1 MGTLRGCLAAVAVVG
16 LLAGCG
22 HAAAP
27 PAASGGFGNVDSPS
41 PITSSA
47 PPSVAPSTPPPVV
60 TTTSA
65 APAVPA
71 LTCDQLKT
79 AYVGSTTI
87 SYNGYHDSIPLGG
100 GVWSGEDG
108 WTVTLQKPCGIGDLN
123 GDGARDAVG
132 VVVRTN
138 AGTGQFSTLV
148 VWRNAGGQPECAAV
162 TEIGD
167 RNPVVSIT
175 IASQKAT
182 VVYLTRTSDQ
192 PMAVVNVKRTATY
205 HLVGSHFTEISHT
218 DAPYSG

>member
-1 MGTLRGCLAAVAVVG
+1 
-16 LLAGCG
+16 
-22 HAAAP
+22 
-27 PAASGGFGNVDSPS
+27 
-41 PITSSA
+41 
-47 PPSVAPSTPPPVV
+47 
-60 TTTSA
+60 
-65 APAVPA
+65 
-71 LTCDQLKT
+71 KT

-123 GDGARDAVG
+123 GDGAKDAVG
-132 VVVRTN
+132 VVARTSG
-138 AGTGQFSTLV
+138 GTGDFYTLV
-148 VWRNAGGQPECAAV
+148 VWRDANGQPECAAV

-192 PMAVVNVKRTATY
+192 PMAVLNVKRTAVY
-205 HLVGSHFTEISHT
+205 HLAGSHFTELSHT